1 MSTTPPPAPLADL
14 EKYARACIAAEKHP
28 EDHHRFAPF
37 RCNDCGAVPLALR
50 LQHHTG
56 SKPGAF
62 KGSIYGLCS
71 ECGRETRI
79 FTFTGDHRRLL
90 RQERPSCDCGNDYFW
105 VAMVER
111 IEGGQGLAGFF
122 DEGVIVGKC
131 SRCHRLALLAS
142 TD

>member
-1 MSTTPPPAPLADL
+1 MRRIPPPAPLSDL
-14 EKYARACIAAEKHP
+14 EKYARACIAAENYP
-28 EDHHRFAPF
+28 ADHHPF
-37 RCNDCGAVPLALR
+37 TPFGCASCGMVPLAVR
-50 LQHHTG
+50 LEHHTG
-56 SKPGAF
+56 SRPGDF
-62 KGSIYGLCS
+62 KGSVFGRCS
-71 ECGRETRI
+71 ECGKETRI
-79 FTFTGDHRRLL
+79 FTFTGNHRKLL
-90 RQERPSCDCGNDYFW
+90 RQERPSCDCGHNHFW